1 MGSGMVLLSA
11 DFSDRVVVITGAG
24 SGMGKAAAEIL
35 ADTTARLILVDVNEA
50 AVSQVAS
57 GIKGARSFAVD
68 VRDAAQVE
76 ECVRTVAADHGRID
90 AFFNNAGILGH
101 HGPLI
106 DSTVLDYDR
115 VFNVNVR
122 GSYLCLAA
130 VLRVMVARK
139 SGTIV
144 NTASIAGLR
153 GVANTTL
160 YAASKS
166 AVIGMTRSVAREVG
180 PHGVRVNAICPGATA
195 TGFSDMSDAMVES
208 ICATVPLGRLATAE
222 DMART
227 ALWLMSDAASFL
239 NGVIVPVDGGQT
251 A

>member
-1 MGSGMVLLSA
+1 MGLLSA
-11 DFSDRVVVITGAG
+11 DFSNRVIVITGAG
-24 SGMGKAAAEIL
+24 SGMGKAAAKML
-35 ADTTARLILVDVNEA
+35 ADTTAKLVLVDVNEA

-57 GIKGARSFAVD
+57 GIKGARAFTVD
-68 VRDAAQVE
+68 VRDPAQVE
-76 ECVRTVAADHGRID
+76 QFVQAVAMDYGRID

-106 DSTVLDYDR
+106 ESTIADYDR
-115 VFNVNVR
+115 VFDVNVR

-130 VLRVMVARK
+130 VMRVMVAQK
-139 SGTIV
+139 SGAVV

-153 GVANTTL
+153 GVANTAL

-166 AVIGMTRSVAREVG
+166 AVIGFTRSAAREAG
-180 PHGVRVNAICPGATA
+180 AHGVRVNAICPGATA

-227 ALWLMSDAASFL
+227 ALWLLSDAASFL